1 MAKKVKTYTLDEVKR
16 IALNFLKEKY
26 FGGCNPSDRTF
37 NWTWGVINDSDGQ
50 NNVFGIWLRFGLQT
64 FCVSFADDLNIFPSL
79 EINGFKVLGYKHW
92 DDLTK
97 EERHELKVCDFLE
110 RI

>member
-37 NWTWGVINDSDGQ
+37 NWTWGVINDSNGQ
-50 NNVFGIWLRFGLQT
+50 NVLGIWLRFGLQT

-97 EERHELKVCDFLE
+97 EERHELEVCGFLE